1 MDRPPHV
8 FTIGHST
15 HPIEQFLGLLERH
28 GVTAIADVR
37 SVPGSRWQPQ
47 FGREPLAHAL
57 SSRGISYVFLGREL
71 GARPDDSNCY
81 MDGRVSYARLAASAP
96 FEQGIKRIVDGSQRK
111 VIALMCS
118 EAEPLD
124 CHRTILIAREL
135 VDGRVDV
142 DHLLR
147 DGKIESHPDAIRRLL
162 RQQKLLQG
170 EFFRSTEEVIVSA
183 YARQEERIAYV
194 DEELVA
200 TESQRTS

>member
-1 MDRPPHV
+1 
-8 FTIGHST
+8 
-15 HPIEQFLGLLERH
+15 
-28 GVTAIADVR
+28 
-37 SVPGSRWQPQ
+37 
-47 FGREPLAHAL
+47 
-57 SSRGISYVFLGREL
+57 
-71 GARPDDSNCY
+71 